1 MVELLSCPEITT
13 ALESIT
19 ILMCSFLSLIV
30 PSRPLFSA
38 VFCTYPDALTPILFS
53 APAPAPAIS
62 PNHTTPLHTYPG
74 SSNHLEVSWFPL
86 SVCRLQIYSHPSD
99 APNPHPYV
107 LVTPSDASII
117 ACSLVPPL
125 SSPLS
130 ATVVSICLPLL
141 YRLDTLDRT
150 GQILSHAP
158 LIACPLL
165 ASLYPLPPRLHS
177 CPPPVW
183 CAALY
188 LSHWSFLFFCV
199 FSLGL
204 CISTF

>member
-1 MVELLSCPEITT
+1 MCLPTFYQILVQFPVFYHFSFPSPDT
-13 ALESIT
+13 A
-19 ILMCSFLSLIV
+19 
-30 PSRPLFSA
+30 
-38 VFCTYPDALTPILFS
+38 
-53 APAPAPAIS
+53 
-62 PNHTTPLHTYPG
+62 PNHTTPPHTSLG
-74 SSNHLEVSWFPL
+74 SPFHMDVSQLLL
-86 SVCRLQIYSHPSD
+86 SFCRLHIYSHPYA
-99 APNPHPYV
+99 APGPHIDVLVAPYV
-107 LVTPSDASII
+107 VSLI

-130 ATVVSICLPLL
+130 TTAVSICLPLL
-141 YRLDTLDRT
+141 YRIDTLDRT